1 MVITIMVMM
10 MLAMLLLITERE
22 LSKYLVEGG
31 IHLWYV
37 GRLMLKYIV
46 KWNIYIYIWNILS
59 NEMWLCAMVKA
70 CPDSYLSRI
79 SQIIFVET
87 KLSCGE
93 IWSFYKDFEQFVEFY
108 QSFCRF
114 CSQFIWRKI
123 CVEKVC
129 VEKKWQKRGL
139 VLDGALEPDQ
149 KAYGQKFRQ

>member
-1 MVITIMVMM
+1 MGSICYMW
-10 MLAMLLLITERE
+10 
-22 LSKYLVEGG
+22 EG
-31 IHLWYV
+31 WC
-37 GRLMLKYIV
+37 
-46 KWNIYIYIWNILS
+46 WNGQILS

-114 CSQFIWRKI
+114 CSQFLWRKI

-149 KAYGQKFRQ
+149 KAYDEYANFDTFPQYVAFPDNFLICWLLSGASHNKCR